1 MKSGK
6 REFVVK
12 GWQMGVSFFFI
23 FTVSTVASFLFHGLH
38 LPDAYKALLY
48 PMIVTVVGAVVAGF
62 FFHALDKDYRGP
74 R

>member
-1 MKSGK
+1 MKNGK

-23 FTVSTVASFLFHGLH
+23 FTVSTVASFLFRGLH
-38 LPDAYKALLY
+38 LPEDYKALLY
-48 PMIVTVVGAVVAGF
+48 PMIVTAVGAVVAGF
-62 FFHALDKDYRGP
+62 FFHAANKDNRGP